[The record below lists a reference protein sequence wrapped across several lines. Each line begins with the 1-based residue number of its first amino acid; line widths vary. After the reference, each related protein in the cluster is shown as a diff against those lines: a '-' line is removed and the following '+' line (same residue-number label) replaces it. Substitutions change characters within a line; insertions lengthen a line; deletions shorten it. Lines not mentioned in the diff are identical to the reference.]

1 MAAKG
6 VLRCC
11 SHVDVTAMRMRGEA
25 KRYRA
30 VGTGLIGYQKT
41 RLDSVY
47 DFRSEKKQEGVGQL
61 MVCMLELAE

>member
-1 MAAKG
+1 
-6 VLRCC
+6 
-11 SHVDVTAMRMRGEA
+11 MRMGGEA